1 MTYRGASF
9 AGLFLIFSLSGL
21 PLSALAALLPA
32 EEGLSADKIA
42 HRSENNLRSDR
53 TVMEARMVVISPR
66 ITRPREMEFT
76 SWEDREGKRSFVRM
90 EAPSKDKGTGFLKL
104 HPNLWMYIPRVER
117 TMRIPPSMMLQSWM
131 GSDFTNDD
139 LVRDSSET
147 DDYDHQLLGIE
158 TEVDA
163 HPGREAYLLEY
174 IPKEEAPVVWGK
186 ILAWIDV
193 ERGVVLRQEFY
204 DEDGEKLRTMQ
215 FEDIREVDGRWLP
228 HVWKMTPENKKGH
241 QTTIEIKRMDF
252 DAEIE
257 DDIFTKRN
265 LRKGTR

>member
-1 MTYRGASF
+1 MKYSQRLLMGALLC
-9 AGLFLIFSLSGL
+9 A
-21 PLSALAALLPA
+21 ALATLPTDRAAALQPA
-32 EEGLSADKIA
+32 PESASADEIA
-42 HRSENNLRSDR
+42 KRSENNLRSDR
-53 TVMEARMVVISPR
+53 TVMTARMTVISPR
-66 ITRPREMEFT
+66 ITQPREMEFT
-76 SWEDREGKRSFVRM
+76 SWDDREGERSFVRM

-147 DDYDHQLLGIE
+147 KDYNHRLLGIE
-158 TEVDA
+158 TEVA
-163 HPGREAYLLEY
+163 NHPGREAYVLEY
-174 IPKEEAPVVWGK
+174 IPHEDAPVVWGR

-193 ERGVVLRQEFY
+193 DQGVVLRQEFY

-215 FEDIREVDGRWLP
+215 FEEIREVDGRWLP
-228 HVWKMTPENKKGH
+228 HVWRMTPENKKGH
-241 QTTIEIKRMDF
+241 QTTIEIKDMDF

-257 DDIFTKRN
+257 EDVFTKRN

>member
-1 MTYRGASF
+1 MTDSRA
-9 AGLFLIFSLSGL
+9 ALV
-21 PLSALAALLPA
+21 SALFCACLVVLPSPGFSALLPA
-32 EEGLSADKIA
+32 EKAPSAQEIA
-42 HRSENNLRSDR
+42 QRSENNLRSDR
-53 TVMEARMVVISPR
+53 TVMKARMVVVSPR
-66 ITRPREMEFT
+66 ITQPREMEFT
-76 SWEDREGKRSFVRM
+76 SWDDREGERSFVRM
-90 EAPSKDKGTGFLKL
+90 EAPSKDRGTGFLKL
-104 HPNLWMYIPRVER
+104 HPNLWIYIPRVER

-147 DDYDHQLLGIE
+147 DDYDHRLLGIE

-163 HPGREAYLLEY
+163 HPGRQAYVIEY
-174 IPKEEAPVVWGK
+174 IPHEDAPVVWGR

-215 FEDIREVDGRWLP
+215 FEDIRQVDDRWLP
-228 HVWKMTPENKKGH
+228 HVWRMTPENKEGH
-241 QTTIEIKRMDF
+241 QTTIEIKDMDF
-252 DAEIE
+252 DAEIQ

-265 LRKGTR
+265 LRRGTR